1 MSNATMQGYFDE
13 LEKETLLTYNLAL
26 KARKKGYDPDVKP
39 EIVLAKNLAERV
51 IGLISVCA
59 PQLRDSGAIKRIV
72 ELEKEF
78 GILDWRVAFQ
88 IALEVSQEKFCRFVD
103 KREAMEVGIRTGFAY
118 VTLGAVS
125 APLEGFTTLELKSRR
140 DNQGEYFCLNFSG
153 PIRAA
158 GGTAAAVCV
167 LIADYIRK
175 KMGYAAYD
183 PEEKEVKRCHAELTD
198 YHEWVTNL
206 QYFPSKEE
214 IEFLIAHIP
223 VEISGDPSEKY
234 EISNVNLKDLPRVPT
249 NKLRSGYCLLYSGCL
264 PLKAPKLWAKL
275 SKWGNSFDL
284 EQWNFLEEFIK
295 LQKTMKAK
303 GGSKKDEAK
312 DKDAPK
318 IKPDYTFIAD
328 LVAGRPV
335 FGYPLRN
342 GGFRLRYGRARTSGY
357 SAQSINPATM
367 LVLNEFIAVATQLK
381 VERPGKAAAYTSCDL
396 IDGPIVKLKDDS
408 VRYVNSAKEAR
419 EVKDEV
425 KEIIYLGD
433 VLINYGDFYDRA
445 HPLVPSGYVQEE
457 WIQEFQMAA
466 IRLFGTFDLEKLSE
480 LLDIDAEKIGILFKK
495 PFTSKLS
502 SEAAISISER
512 LRMPLHPN
520 HIFFWNSIGCSD
532 VLKLMDWLIKD
543 AVLLS
548 EGVNEPDNPP
558 FTLLNPGIRISG
570 DTAKRQLELIG
581 VEHRFFQNRC
591 YLEKDIALSL
601 LANLGARSIS
611 DLKERSLQLSQILS
625 SEPKIKP
632 VDLLNKVSLGFIRDK
647 CGTFIG
653 ARMGR
658 PEKAKIRKLTSS
670 PHTLF
675 PVGDEGGK
683 YRSIQSAMI
692 KGRISAQFSPHYC
705 KGCRRESVFSVC
717 EMCEKPTELLY
728 YCKVQDKLVKPDRS
742 DCQLCKNAVEKDG
755 VSCEPQK
762 YKSMVFNL
770 KESFPLFLKKLGT
783 NIYPDL
789 IKGVKGTSNKEHTAE
804 HLIKGILRAKHNVYV
819 NKDGT
824 IRYDCSEIPLT
835 HFKPREIGVATE
847 QLIQLGYAMDVRG
860 SPLRSDEQILE
871 LKPQDILL
879 PCSPVSPEEPA
890 DEVFFRAANFVDE
903 LLEKFYGVKSFYN
916 LKVKEDLVGHLVIGL
931 APHTSAGILCRIIG
945 FSKTQ
950 GFLAHPYIHAAMRRD
965 CDGDESCFLLL
976 MDGLLNFSK
985 KYLPESRGS
994 TMDAPLVLTYILNP
1008 TEVDDMVF
1016 NMDIVWKYPLAL
1028 YEAARQYKMP
1038 WDVKLKQVSHVL
1050 RTPLQ
1055 YEKMGFT
1062 HDTTDINDGV
1072 LCSAY
1077 KLLPSMEDKL
1087 KSQMD
1092 LAEKIR
1098 AVDASDVAKLVID
1111 KHFMKD
1117 TKGNLRKFSQ
1127 QEFRCVEC
1135 NEKFRRPPL
1144 SGKCTECGGKLIFTV
1159 SEGFVVKYLDISLNL
1174 AEKYHVPNYTKQS
1187 LELLKQR
1194 IESVFGKEK
1203 ERQEGLSAF
1212 I

>member
-1 MSNATMQGYFDE
+1 VSEESIQLYFQE
-13 LEKETLLTYNLAL
+13 LEKETLKIYSIAL
-26 KARKKGYDPDVKP
+26 KARKKGYDPDLKP

-51 IGLISVCA
+51 IGLISVAA
-59 PQLRDSGAIKRIV
+59 PQLRESGAIKRIV

-88 IALEVSQEKFCRFVD
+88 ISLEVAQEKFCRFND
-103 KREAMEVGIRTGFAY
+103 KREAMEVGIRVGFAY

-125 APLEGFTTLELKSRR
+125 APLEGFTNLEIKSRR
-140 DNQGEYFCLNFSG
+140 DNKGEYFCLNFAG

-167 LIADYIRK
+167 LIADFIRK
-175 KMGYAAYD
+175 ERGYAAYD
-183 PEEKEVKRCHAELTD
+183 PDEKEIKRCHAELTD
-198 YHEWVTNL
+198 YHEWITNL

-214 IEFLIAHIP
+214 MEFMVAHMP

-234 EISNVNLKDLPRVPT
+234 EISNVNLKDLPRIPT

-264 PLKAPKLWAKL
+264 PLKGPKLWAKL
-275 SKWGNSFDL
+275 SKWGGAFNM

-295 LQKTMKAK
+295 IQKTMKSK
-303 GGSKKDEAK
+303 GGTKKEDSK
-312 DKDAPK
+312 DKDAPR

-342 GGFRLRYGRARTSGY
+342 GGFRLRYGRSRTSGY
-357 SAQSINPATM
+357 SAQSVNPASM
-367 LVLNEFIAVATQLK
+367 VILNEFIAIATQLK
-381 VERPGKAAAYTSCDL
+381 VERPGKAGAYTSCDL
-396 IDGPIVKLKDDS
+396 IAGPLVKLKDGS
-408 VRYVNSAKEAR
+408 VMYANTEKEAR
-419 EVKDEV
+419 QIKSNVE
-425 KEIIYLGD
+425 EILYLGD
-433 VLINYGDFYDRA
+433 VLINYGDFFDRA
-445 HPLVPSGYVQEE
+445 HPLVPAGYVEEE
-457 WIQEFQMAA
+457 WIMEFEKSV
-466 IRLFGTFDLEKLSE
+466 IYLFGTFDFDKLSE
-480 LLDIDAEKIGILFKK
+480 LVDIDSEKLEMLFSR
-495 PFTSKLS
+495 PFTTRLS
-502 SEAAISISER
+502 SEAAIHISER
-512 LRMPLHPN
+512 LNIPLHPD
-520 HIFFWNSIGCSD
+520 HIFFWNSIDSAGI
-532 VLKLMDWLIKD
+532 VRLADWLSKKGKI
-543 AVLLS
+543 AH
-548 EGVNEPDNPP
+548 ENNQEPNRS
-558 FTLLNPGIRISG
+558 NQGIIIL
-570 DTAKRQLELIG
+570 DDDAKRELELIG
-581 VEHRFFQNRC
+581 AEHSN
-591 YLEKDIALSL
+591 YENSWLLNKDVAYSL
-601 LANLGARSIS
+601 LANFGVANLT
-611 DLKERSLQLSQILS
+611 DLKERVSALALILER
-625 SEPKIKP
+625 EPKIKP
-632 VDLLNKVSLGFIRDK
+632 LELINRVSSLPICDK

-670 PHTLF
+670 PHMLF
-675 PVGDEGGK
+675 PVGNEGGK
-683 YRSIQSAMI
+683 YRSIQAALE
-692 KGRISAQFSPHYC
+692 KGKITAQFSPHYC
-705 KGCRRESVFSVC
+705 KSCKRESVFSVC
-717 EMCEKPTELLY
+717 ELCERPTEKFF
-728 YCKVQDKLVKPDRS
+728 YCKTQDALVRPDRS
-742 DCQLCKNAVEKDG
+742 NCEACKNPVQIDG
-755 VSCEPQK
+755 KPCAPQPF
-762 YKSMVFNL
+762 KSMTFNL
-770 KESFPLFLKKLGT
+770 KESFPLLLKKINT

-789 IKGVKGTSNKEHTAE
+789 IKGVKGTSNREHTPE
-804 HLIKGILRAKHNVYV
+804 HLVKGILRAKHNVYV

-824 IRYDCSEIPLT
+824 IRYDCSEIPIT
-835 HFKPREIGVATE
+835 HFKPKEIGVGIE
-847 QLIQLGYAMDVRG
+847 RLKELGYDRDIKGV
-860 SPLRSDEQILE
+860 LLNSDEQILE

-879 PCSPVSPEEPA
+879 PCCQVSPEEPA
-890 DEVFFRAANFVDE
+890 DEVFFRVTQFIDE
-903 LLEKFYGVKSFYN
+903 LLEKFYGIKPFYN
-916 LKVKEDLVGHLVIGL
+916 LKFKEELVGHLVIGL

-1008 TEVDDMVF
+1008 TEVDDMIF
-1016 NMDIVWKYPLAL
+1016 NMDIAWKYPLQL

-1038 WDVKLKQVSHVL
+1038 WEVKIRQVSHVL
-1050 RTPLQ
+1050 GTPNQ

-1062 HDTTDINDGV
+1062 HDTADFNNGV

-1087 KSQMD
+1087 KSQME

-1098 AVDASDVAKLVID
+1098 AVDASDVARLVID

-1144 SGKCTECGGKLIFTV
+1144 CGKCTKCGGKLIFTV
-1159 SEGFVVKYLDISLNL
+1159 SEGFVVKYLELSVNL
-1174 AEKYHVPNYTKQS
+1174 AERYHVPNYVKQS
-1187 LELLKQR
+1187 LELLRQR

-1212 I
+1212 LIS